1 MKNRMTVTQIEAVT
15 KTRYKVYLDGQF
27 AFVLYKGELSRY
39 HIVVGENLTEDVY
52 QQVLKDVILK
62 RAKLR
67 AMHLLNS
74 MGRTESQLREKLK
87 QNFYPEEVVEAAMD
101 YVKSFGY
108 INDEEYARSFID
120 SRKERKSKREMY
132 MQLGQKGIAKD
143 VLDRIFEEYYDSED
157 SKEAIAAI
165 LRKRRYDP
173 EKATNADTQK
183 VMGYLMRK
191 GFTYDDIRKVLHVSE
206 WNA

>member
-1 MKNRMTVTQIEAVT
+1 MTVTQIEAVT
-15 KTRYKVYLDGQF
+15 KTKYKVYLDGQF

-39 HIVVGENLTEDVY
+39 HIAVGEELSEPVY
-52 QQVLKDVILK
+52 QQILKEVLLK

-74 MGRTESQLREKLK
+74 MGRTENQLRDKLK
-87 QNFYPEEVVEAAMD
+87 QSLYPEEVVEAALN

-108 INDEEYARSFID
+108 VNDAEYARSFID
-120 SRKERKSKREMY
+120 SRKDRKSKRELY

-143 VLDRIFEEYYDSED
+143 ILDQIFEEYYDAED
-157 SKEAIAAI
+157 SREAIEAI
-165 LRKRRYDP
+165 MRKRRYDP
-173 EKATNADTQK
+173 EKATNVETQK
-183 VMGYLMRK
+183 IMGYLMRK
-191 GFTYDDIRKVLHVSE
+191 GFAYDDIRRGLHVSE

>member
-1 MKNRMTVTQIEAVT
+1 MTVTQIEAVT
-15 KTRYKVYLDGQF
+15 KTKYKVYLDGQF

-39 HIVVGENLTEDVY
+39 HIAVGEELSELVY
-52 QQVLKDVILK
+52 QQILKEVLLK

-74 MGRTESQLREKLK
+74 MGRTENQLRDKLK
-87 QNFYPEEVVEAAMD
+87 QSLYPEEVIEAAMN

-108 INDEEYARSFID
+108 VNDAEYARSFID
-120 SRKERKSKREMY
+120 SRKDRKSKRELY

-143 VLDRIFEEYYDSED
+143 TLNQIFEEYYDVED
-157 SKEAIAAI
+157 SREAIEAI
-165 LRKRRYDP
+165 MRKRRYDP
-173 EKATNADTQK
+173 EKATNVETQK
-183 VMGYLMRK
+183 IMGYLMRK
-191 GFTYDDIRKVLHVSE
+191 GFAYDDIRKVLHVSE

>member
-1 MKNRMTVTQIEAVT
+1 MTVTQIEAVT
-15 KTRYKVYLDGQF
+15 KTKYKVYLDGQF

-39 HIVVGENLTEDVY
+39 HIAVGAELSELVY
-52 QQVLKDVILK
+52 QQILKEVLLK

-74 MGRTESQLREKLK
+74 MGRTENQLRDKLK
-87 QNFYPEEVVEAAMD
+87 QSLYPEEVVEAAMN

-108 INDEEYARSFID
+108 VNDAEYARSFID
-120 SRKERKSKREMY
+120 SRKDRKSKRELY

-143 VLDRIFEEYYDSED
+143 TLDQIFEEYYDVED
-157 SKEAIAAI
+157 SREAIEAI
-165 LRKRRYDP
+165 MRKRRYDP
-173 EKATNADTQK
+173 EKATNVETQK
-183 VMGYLMRK
+183 IRGYLMRK
-191 GFTYDDIRKVLHVSE
+191 GFAYDDIRKVLHVSE

>member
-1 MKNRMTVTQIEAVT
+1 MTVTQIEAVT
-15 KTRYKVYLDGQF
+15 KTKYKVYLDGQF

-39 HIVVGENLTEDVY
+39 HIAVGEELSELVY
-52 QQVLKDVILK
+52 QQILKEVLLK

-74 MGRTESQLREKLK
+74 MGRTENQLRDKLK
-87 QNFYPEEVVEAAMD
+87 QSLYPEEVIEAAMN

-108 INDEEYARSFID
+108 VNDAEYARSFID
-120 SRKERKSKREMY
+120 SRKDRKSKRELY

-143 VLDRIFEEYYDSED
+143 TLDQIFEEYYDVED
-157 SKEAIAAI
+157 SREAIEAI
-165 LRKRRYDP
+165 VRKRRYDP
-173 EKATNADTQK
+173 EKATNVETQK
-183 VMGYLMRK
+183 IMGYLMRK
-191 GFTYDDIRKVLHVSE
+191 GFAYDDIRKVLHVSE

>member
-1 MKNRMTVTQIEAVT
+1 MTVTQIEAVT
-15 KTRYKVYLDGQF
+15 KTKYKVYLDGQF

-39 HIVVGENLTEDVY
+39 HIAVGEELSELVY
-52 QQVLKDVILK
+52 QQILKEVLLK

-74 MGRTESQLREKLK
+74 MGRTENQLRDKLK
-87 QNFYPEEVVEAAMD
+87 QSLYPEEVIETAMN

-108 INDEEYARSFID
+108 VNDAEYARSFID
-120 SRKERKSKREMY
+120 SRKDRKSKRELY

-143 VLDRIFEEYYDSED
+143 TLDQIFEEYYDVED
-157 SKEAIAAI
+157 SREAIEAI
-165 LRKRRYDP
+165 MRKRRYDP
-173 EKATNADTQK
+173 EKATNVETQK
-183 VMGYLMRK
+183 IMGYLMRK
-191 GFTYDDIRKVLHVSE
+191 GFAYDDIRKVLHVSE